1 MLIKRI
7 NIIQINSLLISLL
20 PFFLILGPAISD
32 ISIVI
37 ISISGTY
44 LILNYK
50 KFYYFNNE
58 YFKIFF
64 LFWIYLLFCSF
75 ISDHKFFSLKSS
87 FFYIRFGIF
96 FVSLWF
102 FIDHNENIFRNITYV
117 FIICFIA
124 LFVDSLFQFTFGQNI
139 FGIPVSNISNARISS
154 FFGDELILGSYTSR
168 MLPIILG
175 ILFFKN
181 NLRNNLII
189 TFLIAISTI
198 IIFLSG
204 ERTALLYLF
213 LTILFIFLLCTK
225 FSKYILPIIIISLVS
240 LILFS
245 IISPKTT
252 NRMLNQTFNQIFPGG
267 ENIRLFSTKH
277 EALYKTSIN
286 IFKQNIFFGDG
297 PKTFRINCKKE
308 QYYVNNGCSSHP
320 HNIYFQS
327 LAEIG
332 IIGFFAVL
340 SFFVII
346 LFKFIKQFISRFKS
360 KPYMSNAEILF
371 FIAIFIS
378 LFPFIPGPNFFT
390 NWINVIYYFPIG
402 FLLHINYKGKKYYA

>member
-50 KFYYFNNE
+50 KFYYFNNK

-64 LFWIYLLFCSF
+64 LFWIYLLFCSL

-102 FIDHNENIFRNITYV
+102 FIDHNDNIFRNITYV
-117 FIICFIA
+117 FIISFTA
-124 LFVDSLFQFTFGQNI
+124 LFIDSLFQFIFGQNI

-181 NLRNNLII
+181 DLRNNLTI
-189 TFLIAISTI
+189 TFLIVISTI

-213 LTILFIFLLCTK
+213 LTILSIFLLCTK
-225 FSKYILPIIIISLVS
+225 FSKYIFPIII
-240 LILFS
+240 
-245 IISPKTT
+245 
-252 NRMLNQTFNQIFPGG
+252 
-267 ENIRLFSTKH
+267 
-277 EALYKTSIN
+277 
-286 IFKQNIFFGDG
+286 
-297 PKTFRINCKKE
+297 
-308 QYYVNNGCSSHP
+308 
-320 HNIYFQS
+320 
-327 LAEIG
+327 
-332 IIGFFAVL
+332 
-340 SFFVII
+340 
-346 LFKFIKQFISRFKS
+346 
-360 KPYMSNAEILF
+360 
-371 FIAIFIS
+371 
-378 LFPFIPGPNFFT
+378 
-390 NWINVIYYFPIG
+390 
-402 FLLHINYKGKKYYA
+402 

>member
-1 MLIKRI
+1 MLF
-7 NIIQINSLLISLL
+7 SALL
-20 PFFLILGPAISD
+20 
-32 ISIVI
+32 V
-37 ISISGTY
+37 
-44 LILNYK
+44 
-50 KFYYFNNE
+50 
-58 YFKIFF
+58 
-64 LFWIYLLFCSF
+64 
-75 ISDHKFFSLKSS
+75 SS
-87 FFYIRFGIF
+87 RGVF

-102 FIDHNENIFRNITYV
+102 FIDHNQNIFRNITYV

-124 LFVDSLFQFTFGQNI
+124 LFVDSLFQFIYGKNI

-175 ILFFKN
+175 ILFFKKN
-181 NLRNNLII
+181 SNNNLII
-189 TFLIAISTI
+189 TFLILISTI
-198 IIFLSG
+198 IVFLSG
-204 ERTALLYLF
+204 ERTALLYLI
-213 LTILFIFLLCTK
+213 LTILSIFLLCTN
-225 FSKYILPIIIISLVS
+225 FSKYIMPIFIICSAS
-240 LILFS
+240 LIFFS
-245 IISPKTT
+245 IISPKTS
-252 NRMLNQTFNQIFPGG
+252 NRMLNQTYNQVFPDG
-267 ENIRLFSTKH
+267 ENIRFFSTKH

-286 IFKQNIFFGDG
+286 IFKQNIFFGGG

-346 LFKFIKQFISRFKS
+346 LFKFLKQFISRFKS